1 MDNSYLVIARRYRP
15 QLFADVVG
23 QEAVVRTLQNAF
35 RSNRVCHAYLFSG
48 SRGTGKTSIAR
59 LYAKLLN
66 CASPLP
72 SGEPCNSCPS
82 CLEIAEGR
90 SLDVQEVD
98 GASNRGIDHIR
109 SLTDSVSYAPTGG
122 RYKIYLIDEVHMLT
136 KEAFNALLKTL
147 EEPPKTVIFFL
158 ATTEPHKIPA
168 TIISRCQRFNLKR
181 LPKEAIV
188 SKLKHIVQDM
198 NVQAEDSALFRLAGY
213 ADGGLRDA
221 ESLLDQAVTFSDGH
235 LHEEIIN
242 EVLGIAPME
251 WFLELDRAIDTAD
264 ISVAY
269 TLSDRV
275 FLEGK
280 DIGHFID
287 DLTDHYR
294 SLLLLQQNIPLQD
307 LQIDPNHSATLRA
320 TAASLPVEH
329 LLDLLNLL
337 AEAQKTIKTAASQRF
352 LLEWL
357 LLNIVRIRRK
367 VPLPLIAR
375 KLFELQERLG
385 NAEGEQPAIETLSA
399 PAASP
404 MAKPSPRPK
413 EKTPTRSEPIEK
425 KAEPAS
431 IQREHPP
438 VVEGNQEPHPTTLNA
453 TANATATLPRS
464 PVPTL
469 TPEEERARQENLVQF
484 AASELRATITK
495 S

>member
-1 MDNSYLVIARRYRP
+1 MSYLVIARKYRP

-23 QEAVVRTLQNAF
+23 QEPTVRTLQNAF
-35 RSNRVCHAYLFSG
+35 RSGRVCHAYLFSG

-82 CLEIAEGR
+82 CVEITEGR
-90 SLDVQEVD
+90 SLDVQEID

-109 SLTDSVSYAPTGG
+109 SLTDSVSYAPACG

-158 ATTEPHKIPA
+158 ATTEAHKVPA
-168 TIISRCQRFNLKR
+168 TIISRCQRFTIRR
-181 LPKEAIV
+181 LSKEAIV
-188 SKLKHIVQDM
+188 GKLRRIVEDM
-198 NVQAEDSALFRLAGY
+198 KIQADDSALFRLAGY

-221 ESLLDQAVTFSDGH
+221 ESLLDQAVTFSDGS
-235 LHEEIIN
+235 LKTEVIN

-251 WFLELDRAIDTAD
+251 WFLELDRAIDTAN
-264 ISVAY
+264 IAAAY
-269 TLSDRV
+269 TISDRV

-294 SLLLLQQNIPLQD
+294 TLLLLQQNLPLQD
-307 LQIDPNHSATLRA
+307 LLVDPTYETTLRA
-320 TAASLPVEH
+320 TAASFSVEQ

-337 AEAQKTIKTAASQRF
+337 AEAQKTLKTAASQRF

-357 LLNIVRIRRK
+357 LLNIVRIRQK

-375 KLFELQERLG
+375 KLFELQGRLDVQKESPEAPVCVLEKAPSTLLSTEG
-385 NAEGEQPAIETLSA
+385 PKTDPSTSNATAEAA
-399 PAASP
+399 AASP
-404 MAKPSPRPK
+404 RPSL
-413 EKTPTRSEPIEK
+413 
-425 KAEPAS
+425 PAL
-431 IQREHPP
+431 P
-438 VVEGNQEPHPTTLNA
+438 QEQ
-453 TANATATLPRS
+453 
-464 PVPTL
+464 
-469 TPEEERARQENLVQF
+469 ERARQENLVQF
-484 AASELRATITK
+484 AASELRATI
-495 S
+495 SRP